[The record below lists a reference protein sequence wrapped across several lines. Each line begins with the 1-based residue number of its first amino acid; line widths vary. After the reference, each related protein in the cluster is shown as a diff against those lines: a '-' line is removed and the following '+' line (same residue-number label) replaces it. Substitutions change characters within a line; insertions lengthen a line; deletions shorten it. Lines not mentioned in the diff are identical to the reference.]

1 MTRRRLPTPD
11 ERRLWRIAMR
21 DADPMPGRTVERE
34 PDPDPFPGYD
44 EPVATSL
51 APPPTAAARAAPGKA
66 GRPAL
71 LDTITQK
78 R

>member
-21 DADPMPGRTVERE
+21 DAEPMPGRAIEAEPEPLATMAELVE
-34 PDPDPFPGYD
+34 

-51 APPPTAAARAAPGKA
+51 APPPTAKQFPGPARPSRAGPGNC
-66 GRPAL
+66 
-71 LDTITQK
+71 
-78 R
+78 